1 MIRLLSFALPLLVY
15 FIGEQIWG
23 GTIALC
29 VSSLAT
35 IVVNVVKFLL
45 GGHFNWKEIVTDFA
59 FLLVFAISDIIVA
72 HFNEAAS
79 PFVTALVLTIILAAL
94 PIIGVK
100 RTMGTMIDNLRPGI
114 SLNQYFL
121 TLMRG
126 SLIRMTMWAAFATVI
141 FFVAFLDNGSH
152 ASDWINSYA
161 LIVILLAYFATEAII
176 ANIRKAKFKNVEW
189 VPLITQEGKIVGS
202 APRPLVHN
210 GSHWL
215 HPVVHLHV
223 FSSDNRLL
231 LQLRPKTKKIQPGK
245 WDTAVGGHIS
255 MGEKLPDALKRETY
269 EEIGLTN
276 FNAKLTRTYVWH
288 CNVEDEYVF
297 VFQTH
302 NDGPFNTK
310 NIGEV
315 DSLRFWTVDELKDA
329 IGKNILT
336 PNIERELQEGL
347 LDNLT
352 SK

>member
-1 MIRLLSFALPLLVY
+1 MIRLLSFVLPILVY

-23 GTIALC
+23 GVIALG

-35 IVVNVVKFLL
+35 LLVNVVKFFH
-45 GGHFNWKEIVTDFA
+45 GGQFNWKEVVTDFA

-72 HFNEAAS
+72 RMNYAAS
-79 PFVTALVLTIILAAL
+79 SFVTSLILTIILAAI
-94 PIIGVK
+94 PCIGVN
-100 RTMGTMIDNLRPGI
+100 RVMGSMIDNLRPGF
-114 SLNQYFL
+114 SRNQYFMS
-121 TLMRG
+121 LMRG
-126 SLIRMTMWAAFATVI
+126 SLIRMSIWAATTTIIYFIAFFA
-141 FFVAFLDNGSH
+141 NGSH

-161 LIVILLAYFATEAII
+161 IIVILLAYLATEIVI
-176 ANIRKAKFKNVEW
+176 ANLRKAKYKNVEW
-189 VPLITQEGKIVGS
+189 VPLITEDGTVVGG

-223 FSSDNRLL
+223 FSSDKRLL

-245 WDTAVGGHIS
+245 WDTAVGGHIA
-255 MGEKLPDALKRETY
+255 MGEDLANALKRETY

-276 FNAKLTRTYVWH
+276 FNAQLTRTYVWH
-288 CNVEDEYVF
+288 CDVEDEYVF

-302 NDGPFNTK
+302 SDGPFCTK

-315 DSLRFWTVDELKDA
+315 ESLRFWSFEELRDA

-347 LDNLT
+347 LDKLT

>member
-23 GTIALC
+23 GPIALY

-45 GGHFNWKEIVTDFA
+45 GERFNWKEVVTDFA
-59 FLLVFAISDIIVA
+59 FLLVFALSDIIVA

-79 PFVTALVLTIILAAL
+79 PFITALILTIILAAI
-94 PIIGVK
+94 PCVGVK
-100 RTMGTMIDNLRPGI
+100 RVMGSMIDNLRPGI
-114 SLNQYFL
+114 SLNPYFMS
-121 TLMRG
+121 LMRG
-126 SLIRMTMWAAFATVI
+126 SLIRMAMWAAVATI
-141 FFVAFLDNGSH
+141 IYFVAFLTNGSH

-161 LIVILLAYFATEAII
+161 IIVILLAYLATEIII
-176 ANIRKAKFKNVEW
+176 ANIRKAKYKNVEW
-189 VPLITQEGKIVGS
+189 VPLVTEEGKVVGS

-255 MGEKLPDALKRETY
+255 MGENLPDALKRETY

-276 FNAKLTRTYVWH
+276 FNAQLTRTYVWH
-288 CNVEDEYVF
+288 CDVEDEYVF
-297 VFQTH
+297 VFQTF
-302 NDGPFNTK
+302 NDGPFSTK

-315 DSLRFWTVDELKDA
+315 DTLRFWSFEELKDA

-347 LDNLT
+347 LDKLT

>member
-45 GGHFNWKEIVTDFA
+45 GGHFNWKEVVTDFA
-59 FLLVFAISDIIVA
+59 FLLVFALSDIIVA
-72 HFNEAAS
+72 RFNEAAS
-79 PFVTALVLTIILAAL
+79 PFVTALILTIILAAI
-94 PIIGVK
+94 PCVGVK
-100 RTMGTMIDNLRPGI
+100 RAMGSMIDNLRPGV
-114 SLNQYFL
+114 SQNPYFL
-121 TLMRG
+121 SLMRG
-126 SLIRMTMWAAFATVI
+126 SLFRMAMWAAVATI
-141 FFVAFLDNGSH
+141 LYFVAFLTNGSH

-161 LIVILLAYFATEAII
+161 IIVILLAYLATEIII
-176 ANIRKAKFKNVEW
+176 ANIRKAKYKNVEW
-189 VPLITQEGKIVGS
+189 VPLITEDGKIVGS

-255 MGEKLPDALKRETY
+255 MGENLPDALKRETY

-276 FNAKLTRTYVWH
+276 FNAQLTRTYVWH
-288 CNVEDEYVF
+288 CDVEDEYVF
-297 VFQTH
+297 VFQTF
-302 NDGPFNTK
+302 NDGPFSTK

-315 DSLRFWTVDELKDA
+315 DSLRFWTFDELKDA

-336 PNIERELQEGL
+336 PNIERELKEGL
-347 LDNLT
+347 LDKLT

>member
-23 GTIALC
+23 GPIALY

-45 GGHFNWKEIVTDFA
+45 GGRFNWKEVVTDFA

-72 HFNEAAS
+72 HFNETAS
-79 PFVTALVLTIILAAL
+79 PFITALILTIILAVI
-94 PIIGVK
+94 PCVGVK
-100 RTMGTMIDNLRPGI
+100 RVMGSMIDNLRPGI
-114 SLNQYFL
+114 SLNPYFL
-121 TLMRG
+121 SLMRG
-126 SLIRMTMWAAFATVI
+126 SLFRMAMWAAVATI
-141 FFVAFLDNGSH
+141 IYFVAFLTNGSH

-161 LIVILLAYFATEAII
+161 IIVILLAYLATEIII
-176 ANIRKAKFKNVEW
+176 ANIRKAKYKNVEW
-189 VPLITQEGKIVGS
+189 VPLVTEEGKVVGS

-255 MGEKLPDALKRETY
+255 MGENLPDALKRETY

-276 FNAKLTRTYVWH
+276 FNAQHTRTYVWH
-288 CNVEDEYVF
+288 CDVEDEYVF
-297 VFQTH
+297 VFQTF
-302 NDGPFNTK
+302 NDGPFSTK

-315 DSLRFWTVDELKDA
+315 DTLRFWSFEELKDA

-347 LDNLT
+347 LDKLT